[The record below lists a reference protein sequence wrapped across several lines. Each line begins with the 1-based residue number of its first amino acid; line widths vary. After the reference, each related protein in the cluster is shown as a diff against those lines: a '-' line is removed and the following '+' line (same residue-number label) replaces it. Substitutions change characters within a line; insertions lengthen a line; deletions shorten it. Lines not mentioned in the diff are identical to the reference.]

1 MPRRVKK
8 FVCVGVAA
16 LAAAA
21 VACHADIDPLS
32 GIDFVTIGDGDN
44 PNYLGAG
51 LNTGHGQVNYE
62 YRMGRTEVPLS
73 LWVEFMN
80 ACFDRPVND
89 RIPHVYTPTQWSPGF
104 ATPNTPG
111 GIRWSVPAGRE
122 MFPVGGVD
130 WRTCAILTNWLHN
143 NKSLDRSAFLTGAY
157 EVGTFGYF
165 GETDGFTD
173 QITRSP
179 GARYWIPSLDEWMKS
194 AHWDPTK
201 VNTDG
206 TTGGYWLYS
215 NSSDTPFVYGPPG
228 VRVSVGPFQQPI
240 PDPNGQF
247 ATSNAVW
254 TSTYFPT
261 LDPFAVPLGAYPDT
275 QSPWGLLDVSGGV
288 GEWTEHTFQLDG
300 DIFPRGRVADGL
312 GWTRGSV
319 NTDRVGVPG
328 GGGPPNFPNFDI
340 GLRIAAVVP
349 SPSTGLFGVAAF
361 LWAHTHRRRRNHAEK
376 PCSNG
381 SRV

>member
-228 VRVSVGPFQQPI
+228 VLVRF
-240 PDPNGQF
+240 
-247 ATSNAVW
+247 SNP
-254 TSTYFPT
+254 FPT
-261 LDPFAVPLGAYPDT
+261 PTGSSPHPMLCGQARTSPRSTRSRYRWVPIQTRKARGA
-275 QSPWGLLDVSGGV
+275 SWMFRAAWGSGRSTRSS
-288 GEWTEHTFQLDG
+288 WTATF
-300 DIFPRGRVADGL
+300 FPEAELRMGL
-312 GWTRGSV
+312 GGQE
-319 NTDRVGVPG
+319 
-328 GGGPPNFPNFDI
+328 
-340 GLRIAAVVP
+340 AV
-349 SPSTGLFGVAAF
+349 
-361 LWAHTHRRRRNHAEK
+361 
-376 PCSNG
+376 
-381 SRV
+381 